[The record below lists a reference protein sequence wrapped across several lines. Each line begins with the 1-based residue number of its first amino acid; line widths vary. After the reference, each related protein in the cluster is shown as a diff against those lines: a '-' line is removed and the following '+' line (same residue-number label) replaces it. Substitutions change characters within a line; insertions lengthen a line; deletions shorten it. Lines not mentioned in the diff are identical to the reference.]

1 MARLEPVSWSWFEDC
16 TPWASKDLYRG
27 KHPYMVRGEIRIM
40 IPNPHRQQ
48 VSVDLPRRILQQ
60 AEVTREEWEKVE

>member
-1 MARLEPVSWSWFEDC
+1 MA
-16 TPWASKDLYRG
+16 
-27 KHPYMVRGEIRIM
+27 RGEIRIP

-48 VSVDLPRRILQQ
+48 VSVDLLRRILQQ